1 MHKIENVEL
10 DPILFEP
17 HCGYSPKKHSSWD
30 FCSVYI
36 LSVHAVWNMLQVT
49 TTLSQVATMDLDFK
63 LDQSL

>member
-36 LSVHAVWNMLQVT
+36 LSVHAV
-49 TTLSQVATMDLDFK
+49 
-63 LDQSL
+63 